1 MTVAQSEVL
10 YCRGGPHYC
19 GGGGVDAE
27 GDEDDDDGGDGD
39 DGENDGRRGFSAL
52 LSPTA
57 PNLVLRIEVV
67 KIFWLLP

>member
-39 DGENDGRRGFSAL
+39 DGENDVSAVSAL
-52 LSPTA
+52 
-57 PNLVLRIEVV
+57 
-67 KIFWLLP
+67 